1 MCKIGAKRR
10 RTKTEIQAEREEEAL
25 KQEAVEDK
33 LANYDL
39 MMQRIQQL
47 ESQVTNND
55 GAAQI
60 MNGMI
65 ERGEVVQN
73 MDG

>member
-1 MCKIGAKRR
+1 M
-10 RTKTEIQAEREEEAL
+10 
-25 KQEAVEDK
+25 DK

-39 MMQRIQQL
+39 MMQRVQQL
-47 ESQVTNND
+47 ESQIENNN

-60 MNGMI
+60 LNGMI

-73 MDG
+73 MNGEVVVDPPSNASIN